1 MRECYALCQ
10 FQHIYCRDKNGGSVE
25 CALLCAFSSN
35 NLTTENPVFYHEIIF
50 TNSEVVHY

>member
-1 MRECYALCQ
+1 MQPYALCQ
-10 FQHIYCRDKNGGSVE
+10 FLHIYCRDKNGE
-25 CALLCAFSSN
+25 CALLSAFSSN

>member
-1 MRECYALCQ
+1 MQPYALCQ